1 MKPLRVVLGITGSI
15 AAYKSAL
22 LVRGLVRRGAEVK
35 CILTSSAVSFV
46 TPLTLSVLS
55 RQPVLTDLET
65 EHHQWNNHVE
75 LGLWGDVMLVAP
87 ASAHTIG
94 KMASGLCDNLLLAT
108 YLSAK
113 CPVWFAP
120 AMDLDMWKHP
130 AVRENVTKLQSY
142 GNRLIP
148 VGEGELASGLSGA
161 GRMAEPEEIIDLLR
175 KAYPGS
181 LTD

>member
-1 MKPLRVVLGITGSI
+1 MKPLRVLIGITGSI

-22 LVRGLVRRGAEVK
+22 LVRLLVRQGAEVR
-35 CILTSSAVSFV
+35 CILTPAARQFV

-55 RQPVLTDLET
+55 RQPVLCELEN
-65 EHHQWNNHVE
+65 EAHGWNNHVE
-75 LGLWGDVMLVAP
+75 LGLWADVLLIAP

-94 KMASGLCDNLLLAT
+94 KMANGLCDNLLLAT

-130 AVRENVTKLQSY
+130 AVQQNIRKLESF

-161 GRMAEPEEIIDLLR
+161 GRMAEPEEIAQLVIHTFN
-175 KAYPGS
+175 GN
-181 LTD
+181 